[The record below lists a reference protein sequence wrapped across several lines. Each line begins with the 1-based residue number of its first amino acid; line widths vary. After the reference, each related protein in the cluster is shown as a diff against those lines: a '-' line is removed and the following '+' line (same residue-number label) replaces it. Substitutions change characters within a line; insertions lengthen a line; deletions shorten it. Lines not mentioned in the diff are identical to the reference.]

1 MTKLK
6 EIIKIKKKVYVHEE
20 IRIGW
25 FRFIFFRLGG
35 KFTIRVELSKGW
47 GN

>member
-6 EIIKIKKKVYVHEE
+6 EIIKIRKKVYVHEE

-25 FRFIFFRLGG
+25 FRFSFYMLGY
-35 KFTIRVELSKGW
+35 KKICIRFEITRGF
-47 GN
+47 